1 VTDPPAVLVDTNV
14 LFDVLYDD
22 PVWAEWSL
30 RHLEDASLGPLAI
43 NDVIYAELS
52 VRFPTIEALD
62 RAITD
67 VGLRLASMPREALFM
82 AGKAFRRYRA
92 LGGTRTSPLPDFF
105 IGAQAAV
112 MGIPLLTRDAQR
124 YRTYFPRLALIAP

>member
-1 VTDPPAVLVDTNV
+1 MTDAPAVLVDANV

-22 PVWAEWSL
+22 PMWAEWSL

-62 RAITD
+62 KAIAE
-67 VGLRLASMPREALFM
+67 VGLLRE
-82 AGKAFRRYRA
+82 
-92 LGGTRTSPLPDFF
+92 
-105 IGAQAAV
+105 QH
-112 MGIPLLTRDAQR
+112 
-124 YRTYFPRLALIAP
+124 YRTYFPTLALIAP